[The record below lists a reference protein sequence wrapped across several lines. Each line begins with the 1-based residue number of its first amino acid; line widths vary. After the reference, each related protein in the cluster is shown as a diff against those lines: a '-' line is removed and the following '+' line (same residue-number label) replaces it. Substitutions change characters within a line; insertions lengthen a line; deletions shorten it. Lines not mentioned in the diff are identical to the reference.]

1 MSEELIRNLKQQI
14 EFLEGK
20 LAYYEQDGPAKLY
33 YSLIRK
39 SNEMAELLNR
49 TSLLS
54 IELVDAKN
62 KEFERLQKLWTD
74 AGSIT
79 ASIKALE
86 VSAGINIDPK
96 EDKKEA
102 VQVTKKPFSPESVAD
117 AVGELA
123 GKRY

>member
-1 MSEELIRNLKQQI
+1 MSEEKLKQQI
-14 EFLEGK
+14 AFLERK
-20 LAYYEQDGPAKLY
+20 LAYYEEDGPAKLY

-86 VSAGINIDPK
+86 VSAGINVEPK
-96 EDKKEA
+96 EGKKEVA
-102 VQVTKKPFSPESVAD
+102 QVVNRPFTPESVAD
-117 AVGELA
+117 AVGEIA
-123 GKRY
+123 GSKQ

>member
-1 MSEELIRNLKQQI
+1 
-14 EFLEGK
+14 
-20 LAYYEQDGPAKLY
+20 
-33 YSLIRK
+33 
-39 SNEMAELLNR
+39 MAELLNR

-86 VSAGINIDPK
+86 VSAGINVEPK
-96 EDKKEA
+96 EGKKE
-102 VQVTKKPFSPESVAD
+102 VQVVNRPFSPEMVAD
-117 AVGELA
+117 QVGEIA
-123 GKRY
+123 GSKQ

>member
-1 MSEELIRNLKQQI
+1 MSEEKLKQQI
-14 EFLEGK
+14 AFLESK
-20 LAYYEQDGPAKLY
+20 LAYYEEDGPAKLY

-86 VSAGINIDPK
+86 VSAGINVEPK
-96 EDKKEA
+96 EGKKE
-102 VQVTKKPFSPESVAD
+102 VTQVINRPFTPESVAD
-117 AVGELA
+117 AVGEIA
-123 GKRY
+123 GSKQ

>member
-1 MSEELIRNLKQQI
+1 MSEEVNKLKQQI
-14 EFLEGK
+14 AYLEGK

-33 YSLIRK
+33 FSLIRK

-49 TSLLS
+49 TSLLN

-86 VSAGINIDPK
+86 VSAGINVEAKDG
-96 EDKKEA
+96 KKE
-102 VQVTKKPFSPESVAD
+102 VQVVNRPFSPEMVAD
-117 AVGELA
+117 QVGEIA
-123 GKRY
+123 GSKQ

>member
-1 MSEELIRNLKQQI
+1 MSEEKLKQQI
-14 EFLEGK
+14 VYLEGK

-86 VSAGINIDPK
+86 VSAGINVEPK
-96 EDKKEA
+96 EGKKEVA
-102 VQVTKKPFSPESVAD
+102 QVINRPFTPESVAD
-117 AVGELA
+117 AVGEIA
-123 GKRY
+123 GSKK

>member
-1 MSEELIRNLKQQI
+1 MSEEKLKQQI
-14 EFLEGK
+14 AYLEGK
-20 LAYYEQDGPAKLY
+20 LAYYEEDGPAKLY

-86 VSAGINIDPK
+86 VSAGINIEPK
-96 EDKKEA
+96 EGKKE
-102 VQVTKKPFSPESVAD
+102 VSQVVNRPFTPESVAD
-117 AVGELA
+117 AVGEIA
-123 GKRY
+123 GSKK

>member
-1 MSEELIRNLKQQI
+1 MSEEKLKQQI
-14 EFLEGK
+14 AYLESK
-20 LAYYEQDGPAKLY
+20 LAYYEEDGPAKLY

-86 VSAGINIDPK
+86 VSAGINVEPK
-96 EDKKEA
+96 EGKKEVA
-102 VQVTKKPFSPESVAD
+102 QVINRPFTPESVAD
-117 AVGELA
+117 AVGEIA
-123 GKRY
+123 GIKQ

>member
-1 MSEELIRNLKQQI
+1 MSEEKLKQQI
-14 EFLEGK
+14 AYLEGK

-86 VSAGINIDPK
+86 VSAGINVEPK
-96 EDKKEA
+96 EGKKEVA
-102 VQVTKKPFSPESVAD
+102 QVVNRPFTPESVAD
-117 AVGELA
+117 AVGEIA
-123 GKRY
+123 GSKQ

>member
-1 MSEELIRNLKQQI
+1 MSEEKLKQQI
-14 EFLEGK
+14 AYLEGK

-86 VSAGINIDPK
+86 VSAGINVEPK
-96 EDKKEA
+96 EGKKEVA
-102 VQVTKKPFSPESVAD
+102 QIVNRPFTPESVAD
-117 AVGELA
+117 AVGEIA
-123 GKRY
+123 GSKQ

>member
-1 MSEELIRNLKQQI
+1 MSEEKLKQQI
-14 EFLEGK
+14 AFLESK
-20 LAYYEQDGPAKLY
+20 LAYYEEDGPSKLY

-54 IELVDAKN
+54 IDLVDAKN

-86 VSAGINIDPK
+86 VSAGINVEPK
-96 EDKKEA
+96 EGKKEVA
-102 VQVTKKPFSPESVAD
+102 QVINRPFTPESVAD
-117 AVGELA
+117 AVGEIA
-123 GKRY
+123 GSKQ

>member
-1 MSEELIRNLKQQI
+1 MSEEKLKQQI
-14 EFLEGK
+14 AYLEGK
-20 LAYYEQDGPAKLY
+20 LAYYEEDGPAKLY

-86 VSAGINIDPK
+86 VSAGINVEPK
-96 EDKKEA
+96 EGKKE
-102 VQVTKKPFSPESVAD
+102 VSQVVNRPFTPESVAD
-117 AVGELA
+117 AVGEIA
-123 GKRY
+123 GSKK

>member
-1 MSEELIRNLKQQI
+1 MSEEKLKQQI
-14 EFLEGK
+14 AFLESK
-20 LAYYEQDGPAKLY
+20 LAYYEEDGPAKLY

-86 VSAGINIDPK
+86 VSAGINVEPK
-96 EDKKEA
+96 EGKKEVA
-102 VQVTKKPFSPESVAD
+102 QVINRPFTPESVAD
-117 AVGELA
+117 AVGEIA
-123 GKRY
+123 GSKQ

>member
-1 MSEELIRNLKQQI
+1 MSEEKLKQQI
-14 EFLEGK
+14 AYLEGK

-86 VSAGINIDPK
+86 VSAGINVEPK
-96 EDKKEA
+96 EGKKEVA
-102 VQVTKKPFSPESVAD
+102 QVVNRPFTPESVAD
-117 AVGELA
+117 AVGEIA
-123 GKRY
+123 GSKK

>member
-1 MSEELIRNLKQQI
+1 MSEEKLKQQI
-14 EFLEGK
+14 AYLESK
-20 LAYYEQDGPAKLY
+20 LAYYEEDGPAKLY

-86 VSAGINIDPK
+86 VSAGINVEPK
-96 EDKKEA
+96 EGKKEVA
-102 VQVTKKPFSPESVAD
+102 QVINRPFTPESVAD
-117 AVGELA
+117 AVGEIA
-123 GKRY
+123 GSKQ

>member
-1 MSEELIRNLKQQI
+1 MSEEKLKQQI
-14 EFLEGK
+14 AYLEGK

-86 VSAGINIDPK
+86 VSAGINVEPK
-96 EDKKEA
+96 EGKKEVA
-102 VQVTKKPFSPESVAD
+102 QIVNRPFTPESVAD
-117 AVGELA
+117 AVGEIA
-123 GKRY
+123 GSKK

>member
-1 MSEELIRNLKQQI
+1 MSEEKLKQQI
-14 EFLEGK
+14 AYLEGK

-54 IELVDAKN
+54 IHMVEAKN

-86 VSAGINIDPK
+86 VSAGINVEPK
-96 EDKKEA
+96 EGKKEVA
-102 VQVTKKPFSPESVAD
+102 QVINRPFTPESVAD
-117 AVGELA
+117 AVGEIA
-123 GKRY
+123 GSKK

>member
-1 MSEELIRNLKQQI
+1 MSEEKLKQQI
-14 EFLEGK
+14 AYLESK

-86 VSAGINIDPK
+86 VSAGINVEPK
-96 EDKKEA
+96 EGKKE
-102 VQVTKKPFSPESVAD
+102 VTQVINRPFTPESVAD
-117 AVGELA
+117 AVGEIA
-123 GKRY
+123 GSKQ

>member
-1 MSEELIRNLKQQI
+1 MSEEKLKQQI
-14 EFLEGK
+14 AYLEGK

-86 VSAGINIDPK
+86 VSAGINVEPK
-96 EDKKEA
+96 EGKKEVA
-102 VQVTKKPFSPESVAD
+102 QVINRPFTPESVAD
-117 AVGELA
+117 AVGEIA
-123 GKRY
+123 GSKK

>member
-1 MSEELIRNLKQQI
+1 MSEEKLKQQI
-14 EFLEGK
+14 AYLESK
-20 LAYYEQDGPAKLY
+20 LAYYEEDGPAKLY

-86 VSAGINIDPK
+86 VSAGINVEPK
-96 EDKKEA
+96 EGKKE
-102 VQVTKKPFSPESVAD
+102 VTQVINRPFTPESVAD
-117 AVGELA
+117 AVGEIA
-123 GKRY
+123 GSKQ

>member
-1 MSEELIRNLKQQI
+1 MSDEKLKQQI
-14 EFLEGK
+14 AYLEGK

-86 VSAGINIDPK
+86 VSAGINVEPK
-96 EDKKEA
+96 EGKKEVA
-102 VQVTKKPFSPESVAD
+102 QVVNRPFTPESVAD
-117 AVGELA
+117 AVGEIA
-123 GKRY
+123 GSKQ